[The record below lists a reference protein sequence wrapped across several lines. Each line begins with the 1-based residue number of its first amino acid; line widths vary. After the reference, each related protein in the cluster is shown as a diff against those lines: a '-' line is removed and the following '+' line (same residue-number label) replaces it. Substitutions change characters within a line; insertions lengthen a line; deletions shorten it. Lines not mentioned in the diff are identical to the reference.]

1 MKSYLQ
7 ELLKRR
13 DLMIYLVISGLKSQ
27 NKNSFLG
34 YFWWLLDPLL
44 GTAIYYF
51 VVVVLFGRGGG
62 PDFGVYLVV
71 GMIAWR
77 SISAT
82 LSTASRSILSK
93 SGIITQVYLPKANLP
108 LGAAITQ
115 LINFGFGLVVI
126 GIFFLVLRIVPGIT
140 ILWLPFIVLMQF
152 FFMVAI
158 ALPVAY
164 MSVFVRDMEN
174 VITHLTRLWF
184 FGSPVI
190 WRVEMIPE
198 RLKWLLELNPMA
210 YFLSA
215 YRNALI
221 YRSGPDVSALLIIG
235 MGSVCVAAAM
245 IYCYSRYEHRMI
257 KVL

>member
-13 DLMIYLVISGLKSQ
+13 DLMVYLVISGLKSQ
-27 NKNSFLG
+27 HKNSFLG

-44 GTAIYYF
+44 GTLIYYF
-51 VVVVLFGRGGG
+51 VVVILFERGGG

-71 GMIAWR
+71 GMIVWR
-77 SISAT
+77 SISST
-82 LSTASRSILSK
+82 LGSASRSILSR

-108 LGAAITQ
+108 LGAVLTQ
-115 LINFGFGLVVI
+115 LINFGFGLIVI
-126 GIFFLVLRIVPGIT
+126 GIFFVVLRIVPGLT
-140 ILWLPFIVLMQF
+140 ILWLPFIILMQF

-164 MSVFVRDMEN
+164 LSVFVRDMEN
-174 VITHLTRLWF
+174 VITHVTRLWF

-198 RLKWLLELNPMA
+198 RLRWVLEINPMA
-210 YFLSA
+210 YFLGS
-215 YRNALI
+215 YRDALI
-221 YRSGPDVSALLIIG
+221 YRSAPDVASLLVIG
-235 MGSVCVAAAM
+235 MGSLLVSLAM
-245 IYCYSRYEHRMI
+245 IYCYSRYEYRMI

>member
-27 NKNSFLG
+27 HKNSFLG

-44 GTAIYYF
+44 GTLIYYF
-51 VVVVLFGRGGG
+51 VVVILFERGGG

-71 GMIAWR
+71 GMIVWR
-77 SISAT
+77 SISST
-82 LSTASRSILSK
+82 LGSASRSILSR

-108 LGAAITQ
+108 LGAVLTQ
-115 LINFGFGLVVI
+115 LINFGFGLIVI
-126 GIFFLVLRIVPGIT
+126 GIFFVVLRIVPGLT
-140 ILWLPFIVLMQF
+140 ILWLPFIILMQF

-164 MSVFVRDMEN
+164 LSVFVRDMEN
-174 VITHLTRLWF
+174 VITHVTRLWF

-198 RLKWLLELNPMA
+198 RLRWLLEINPMA
-210 YFLSA
+210 YFLGS
-215 YRNALI
+215 YRDALI
-221 YRSGPDVSALLIIG
+221 YRSAPDVTALLVIG
-235 MGSVCVAAAM
+235 MGSLLVSVAM
-245 IYCYSRYEHRMI
+245 IYCYSRYEYRMI

>member
-27 NKNSFLG
+27 HKNSFLG

-44 GTAIYYF
+44 GTLIYYF
-51 VVVVLFGRGGG
+51 VVVILFKRGGG

-71 GMIAWR
+71 GMIVWR

-82 LSTASRSILSK
+82 LGSASRSILSRA
-93 SGIITQVYLPKANLP
+93 GIITQVYLPKANLP
-108 LGAAITQ
+108 LGAVLTQ

-126 GIFFLVLRIVPGIT
+126 GIFFVVLRIVPGLT
-140 ILWLPFIVLMQF
+140 ILWLPFIILMQF

-164 MSVFVRDMEN
+164 LSVFVRDIEN
-174 VITHLTRLWF
+174 VVTHVTRLWF

-198 RLKWLLELNPMA
+198 RLRWLLEINPMA
-210 YFLSA
+210 YFLGS
-215 YRNALI
+215 YRDALI
-221 YRSGPDVSALLIIG
+221 YRSAPDVTALFVIG
-235 MGSVCVAAAM
+235 MGSILLSAAM
-245 IYCYSRYEHRMI
+245 IYCYSRYEYRMI